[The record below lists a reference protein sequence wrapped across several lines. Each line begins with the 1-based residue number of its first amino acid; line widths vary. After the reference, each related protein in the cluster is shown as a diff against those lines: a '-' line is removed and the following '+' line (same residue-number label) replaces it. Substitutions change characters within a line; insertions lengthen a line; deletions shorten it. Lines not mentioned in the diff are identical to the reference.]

1 MTIAPIGL
9 AILVFV
15 VVLILLNRFVGRLQG
30 EQIAHPWA
38 ERERCR
44 DPGSRPRSGHER
56 SRVGWDR

>member
-1 MTIAPIGL
+1 MTLTLIGL

-30 EQIAHPWA
+30 EQIAHLWN
-38 ERERCR
+38 ERERWR

-56 SRVGWDR
+56 SRVDWDR